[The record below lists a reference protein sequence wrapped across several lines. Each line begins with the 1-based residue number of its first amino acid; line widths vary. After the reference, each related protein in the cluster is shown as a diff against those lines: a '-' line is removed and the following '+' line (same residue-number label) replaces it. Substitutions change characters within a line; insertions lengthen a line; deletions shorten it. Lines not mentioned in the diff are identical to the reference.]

1 MAPERQ
7 FAKVTSKQALEGP
20 FGAALRQAA
29 DDGAFII
36 ETVRTLPRA
45 DRALLPD
52 VTPTV
57 NALIGRAS
65 GLASAIGRLDE
76 VIDPLAPEQLAR
88 RIAAMEEETPSPDRE
103 RHLVLLR
110 RQRVAVDEM
119 LAHRAT
125 LAHQLESACLTLGTL
140 RLDVIRLRSSG
151 LSAIADVSTATQ
163 EARALSRDIG
173 ALLEAV
179 AEAKDP

>member
-1 MAPERQ
+1 
-7 FAKVTSKQALEGP
+7 
-20 FGAALRQAA
+20 
-29 DDGAFII
+29 
-36 ETVRTLPRA
+36 
-45 DRALLPD
+45 
-52 VTPTV
+52 
-57 NALIGRAS
+57 
-65 GLASAIGRLDE
+65 
-76 VIDPLAPEQLAR
+76 
-88 RIAAMEEETPSPDRE
+88 
-103 RHLVLLR
+103 
-110 RQRVAVDEM
+110 M

-151 LSAIADVSTATQ
+151 PSAIADVSTATQ